1 MKKVKV
7 TIAHLEEHYE
17 GIVRAANVTF
27 QVIQN
32 ESVIVKDSLSG
43 KASHPFTKIYAVD
56 VDESAV
62 HVMHDR
68 PDLSWLTITV
78 ELVE

>member
-32 ESVIVKDSLSG
+32 ESVIVKDSLSC
-43 KASHPFTKIYAVD
+43 KASHHFNKI
-56 VDESAV
+56 
-62 HVMHDR
+62 
-68 PDLSWLTITV
+68 
-78 ELVE
+78 